1 MFSHSAWTNPW
12 SHVETNVWYIHLFNF
27 KMVFVNILLGYKC
40 YWSCTKL
47 PLFLIS
53 KKVSCT
59 NWWSPKPNDA
69 ISKNYGKKIVI
80 SFHKIQLRCQFNFD
94 LLIWSPFDSF
104 RLFFLFGID
113 DNSCVNFWYGSP
125 IYRVDFH
132 CEVMKGFWSLK
143 NGYEHGNQENPFTI
157 TVKVDPRWIL
167 DLLVYWELFVWQM
180 TLFNTFSICHSPVD
194 LFSEVNVSICNRI
207 VVNNDVVHF

>member
-1 MFSHSAWTNPW
+1 MLLSRFGNSDRFQLVSVFSMYVFKPVWKYWQLQCFSHSAWTNPW
-12 SHVETNVWYIHLFNF
+12 RHVETNVWYIRLFNF

-40 YWSCTKL
+40 YWSCTML

-104 RLFFLFGID
+104 RLFFYLELMTILVSTFDMEVLFIVLIFIAR
-113 DNSCVNFWYGSP
+113 SWK
-125 IYRVDFH
+125 DFGPWRM
-132 CEVMKGFWSLK
+132 VMSMEIRKI
-143 NGYEHGNQENPFTI
+143 H
-157 TVKVDPRWIL
+157 
-167 DLLVYWELFVWQM
+167 LL
-180 TLFNTFSICHSPVD
+180 
-194 LFSEVNVSICNRI
+194 
-207 VVNNDVVHF
+207 